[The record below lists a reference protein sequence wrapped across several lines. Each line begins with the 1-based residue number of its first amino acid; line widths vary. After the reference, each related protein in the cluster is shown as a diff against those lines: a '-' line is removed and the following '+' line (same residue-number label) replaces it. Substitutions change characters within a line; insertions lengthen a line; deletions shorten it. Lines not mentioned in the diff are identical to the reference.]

1 MVRRNLREFAVIRF
15 RPLFALAAVG
25 ALSAAL
31 LLAGCGRKGP
41 LDPPPAA
48 AVPTTVDGQPAPAAN
63 PDGTTPPPKRRFFL
77 DWFLD

>member
-1 MVRRNLREFAVIRF
+1 VIRF

-25 ALSAAL
+25 VLASAL
-31 LLAGCGRKGP
+31 LLGGCGRKGP

-48 AVPTTVDGQPAPAAN
+48 AVPTTVDGQPAPPAN

-77 DWFLD
+77 DWLLD